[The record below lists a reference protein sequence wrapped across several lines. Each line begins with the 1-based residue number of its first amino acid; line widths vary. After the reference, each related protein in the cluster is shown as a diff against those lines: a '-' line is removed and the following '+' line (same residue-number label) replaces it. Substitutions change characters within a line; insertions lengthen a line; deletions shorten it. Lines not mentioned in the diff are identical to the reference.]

1 MSYAR
6 VGGFCEYKNQSDSCN
21 SVTQWPRKTCHV
33 YISIQ
38 HHTDFYKF
46 YGKSDTTLDTA
57 PFDKGPIDIKFERN
71 SPKKDYKI
79 FLYVVFSEKNTYSY
93 RHQTFCYSSFISKV
107 QSDLIYF
114 AIDEKEKLMT

>member
-6 VGGFCEYKNQSDSCN
+6 VDCFCEYKNQSDSCN
-21 SVTQWPRKTCHV
+21 SVTQCPRKTCHL

-71 SPKKDYKI
+71 SPKKNYKI
-79 FLYVVFSEKNTYSY
+79 FLYVVFSEKILTATVTKHFATARLLVKY
-93 RHQTFCYSSFISKV
+93 RVT
-107 QSDLIYF
+107 
-114 AIDEKEKLMT
+114 